1 MGQRGLGSCEDG
13 AEVGY
18 LLALEGAPVD
28 ERGEVSDEFLILDR
42 FTLHVLPVLRFP
54 AREPGLEA
62 YG

>member
-1 MGQRGLGSCEDG
+1 M
-13 AEVGY
+13 
-18 LLALEGAPVD
+18 ALEGAPVD